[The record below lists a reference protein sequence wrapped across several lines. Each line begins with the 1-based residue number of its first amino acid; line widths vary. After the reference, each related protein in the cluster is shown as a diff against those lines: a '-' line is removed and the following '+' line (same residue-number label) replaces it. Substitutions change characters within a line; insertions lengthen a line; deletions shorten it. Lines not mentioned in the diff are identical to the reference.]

1 VLAYFQ
7 SPQSSL
13 GNSINI
19 AGKDRYPTANLL
31 LQTERYLEETSDALQ
46 LKAAMNNLQSNIITL
61 KQRGMISGVDLKP
74 LSSGFFDLWNTVN
87 QNSDLYKISVTQTLP
102 NRQVK
107 PTTSSPALTTTTTRA
122 ILKKQF
128 KSMGSDLIASS
139 DILVT
144 QLALQTD
151 TNSNDLV
158 LLQILFAILIVS
170 ILVLYLVA
178 KMLKPI
184 FDLTQTTSEINKGNF
199 DVTVVQRPTSSQF

>member
-1 VLAYFQ
+1 
-7 SPQSSL
+7 
-13 GNSINI
+13 
-19 AGKDRYPTANLL
+19 
-31 LQTERYLEETSDALQ
+31 
-46 LKAAMNNLQSNIITL
+46 MNNLQSNIITL